1 MLDFVK
7 WVKDR
12 DVSLGVIMIVIA
24 LLVWII
30 PVKLVITLLVLHGL
44 IQMFWKK
51 DDKVIEKHHHHHHNG
66 NKTKKK
72 TTRKSR

>member
-1 MLDFVK
+1 MIFDFIK

-24 LLVWII
+24 LLVWIL
-30 PVKLVITLLVLHGL
+30 PVKLVITLLVIHGL

-51 DDKVIEKHHHHHHNG
+51 EETVLEKHHHHHHNNG
-66 NKTKKK
+66 SKKK
-72 TTRKSR
+72 TTRKK

>member
-1 MLDFVK
+1 MVLDFVK

-24 LLVWII
+24 LLVWIL
-30 PVKLVITLLVLHGL
+30 PVKLVITLLVIHGL

-51 DDKVIEKHHHHHHNG
+51 EETVLEKHHHHHHNNG
-66 NKTKKK
+66 SKKK
-72 TTRKSR
+72 TTRKK

>member
-1 MLDFVK
+1 MILDFVK

-30 PVKLVITLLVLHGL
+30 PVKLVITLLVIHGL

-51 DDKVIEKHHHHHHNG
+51 EETVLEKHHHHHHNNG
-66 NKTKKK
+66 SKKK
-72 TTRKSR
+72 TTRKK

>member
-30 PVKLVITLLVLHGL
+30 PVKLVITLLVIHGL
-44 IQMFWKK
+44 IQVFWKK
-51 DDKVIEKHHHHHHNG
+51 EETVMEKHHHHHHNNG
-66 NKTKKK
+66 SKKK
-72 TTRKSR
+72 TTRKK

>member
-1 MLDFVK
+1 MIFDFKK

-24 LLVWII
+24 LLVWIL
-30 PVKLVITLLVLHGL
+30 PVKLVITLLVIHGL

-51 DDKVIEKHHHHHHNG
+51 EETVLEKHHHHHHNNG
-66 NKTKKK
+66 SKKK
-72 TTRKSR
+72 TTRKK

>member
-1 MLDFVK
+1 MLIDF
-7 WVKDR
+7 VKDR
-12 DVSLGVIMIVIA
+12 DVSLGGIMIIIA
-24 LLVWII
+24 LLIWII

-51 DDKVIEKHHHHHHNG
+51 DEKVVEKHHHHHHNG

-72 TTRKSR
+72 TTRKPR